1 VDDVQQVV
9 RGVGQVSPYSGRSS
23 LPAGATVIK
32 GACLIGIYRPSIEG
46 IQVKVRPS
54 RRGVENLYCQE
65 SPSLAT
71 LPATGGETIGGT
83 MTEAEFIEVSSDGID
98 DKDLLTKQGAVDY
111 STGQGHSI
119 STRQLERYAEKGKL
133 EVVYKN
139 GRHGRVAHYRKSQ
152 IDKLISE
159 IAAQQ
164 GVVTIRP
171 ALPPALDM
179 PVSEVVKT
187 LVAALKEVV
196 PQTPTL
202 PALTL
207 SVKEVAAL
215 TGFTQKYVMTAIAQ
229 GNLRVEMDGQRK
241 RIFRKDVEE
250 WIEKIRHS
258 K

>member
-1 VDDVQQVV
+1 
-9 RGVGQVSPYSGRSS
+9 
-23 LPAGATVIK
+23 
-32 GACLIGIYRPSIEG
+32 
-46 IQVKVRPS
+46 
-54 RRGVENLYCQE
+54 
-65 SPSLAT
+65 
-71 LPATGGETIGGT
+71 
-83 MTEAEFIEVSSDGID
+83 MTEAELIEVSSDGID
-98 DKDLLTKQGAVDY
+98 DQDLLTKSGAVDY

-119 STRQLERYAEKGKL
+119 SVRQLERYAEKGRL

-152 IDKLISE
+152 IDQLIAE
-159 IAAQQ
+159 MAAQQ

-171 ALPPALDM
+171 ALPPTLDM

-196 PQTPTL
+196 PQSPTL

-215 TGFTQKYVMTAIAQ
+215 TGFTQKYITRAITD
-229 GNLRVEMDGQRK
+229 GHLRVVLDGQRK

-250 WIEKIRHS
+250 WIEKLREI

>member
-1 VDDVQQVV
+1 
-9 RGVGQVSPYSGRSS
+9 
-23 LPAGATVIK
+23 
-32 GACLIGIYRPSIEG
+32 
-46 IQVKVRPS
+46 
-54 RRGVENLYCQE
+54 
-65 SPSLAT
+65 
-71 LPATGGETIGGT
+71 
-83 MTEAEFIEVSSDGID
+83 MTEAELIEVSSDGID
-98 DKDLLTKQGAVDY
+98 DKNLLTKQGAVDY
-111 STGQGHSI
+111 STGQGHGI
-119 STRQLERYAEKGKL
+119 STRQLERHAEKGKL

-202 PALTL
+202 PVNTFTV
-207 SVKEVAAL
+207 SVKEAAAL
-215 TGFTQKYVMTAIAQ
+215 TGFTQKYVLQAISN
-229 GNLRVEMDGQRK
+229 GKLRVEMDGQRK
-241 RIFRKDVEE
+241 RIFRKDIEE
-250 WIEKIRHS
+250 WIERIRNNQ
-258 K
+258 